1 VIRGRLVKTRRVG
14 DLTVEEQDI
23 ITMIGGLPGFEDNTK
38 YVLLDHDEK
47 SPYKW
52 LQSLEN
58 SELAFVVMEPFVF
71 FADYQFE
78 LSQNDIRELEVAKPE
93 DVAVLVIL
101 VIPDDPRK
109 MTANIKAPLVI
120 NMAKMKGKQIV
131 LNNEAY
137 PVKLHLFQ
145 E

>member
-1 VIRGRLVKTRRVG
+1 MIVKTKRFG

-38 YVLLDHDEK
+38 YVLLNHDEK

-78 LSQNDIRELEVAKPE
+78 LSQNDIKELEVARPE

-101 VIPDDPRK
+101 VIPEDPTK

-137 PVKLHLFQ
+137 PVKLHLFHQ
-145 E
+145 

>member
-1 VIRGRLVKTRRVG
+1 MIVKTKRFG
-14 DLTVEEQDI
+14 DLTIEEQDI

-38 YVLLDHDEK
+38 YALLDHDEK

-120 NMAKMKGKQIV
+120 NMAKMKGKQVV

-145 E
+145 Q

>member
-1 VIRGRLVKTRRVG
+1 MIVKTRRFG
-14 DLTVEEQDI
+14 DLSIEEQDI
-23 ITMIGGLPGFEDNTK
+23 ITMGGGLLGFEDYTK
-38 YVLLDHDEK
+38 YVLLDHDDK

-58 SELAFVVMEPFVF
+58 PELAFVVMEPFVF
-71 FADYQFE
+71 FPDYQFE
-78 LSQNDIRELEVAKPE
+78 LSQNDIKELEVAKTE

-101 VIPDDPRK
+101 VIPENPRE

-120 NMAKMKGKQIV
+120 NMHKMKGKQVV

-137 PVKLHLFQ
+137 PVKLYLFQ
-145 E
+145 KK

>member
-1 VIRGRLVKTRRVG
+1 MIVKTKRFG
-14 DLTVEEQDI
+14 DLNVEEQDI

-38 YVLLDHDEK
+38 YVLLNHDEK

-78 LSQNDIRELEVAKPE
+78 LSQNDIKELEVARPE

-101 VIPDDPRK
+101 VIPEDPTK

-145 E
+145 Q

>member
-1 VIRGRLVKTRRVG
+1 MLVKTKRFG
-14 DLTVEEQDI
+14 ELNINEQDI
-23 ITMIGGLPGFEDNTK
+23 ITMFGGLPGFEEDVR
-38 YVLLDHDEK
+38 YILLDHDDK

-52 LQSLEN
+52 LQSVDHP
-58 SELAFVVMEPFVF
+58 ELAFVVIEPFIF

-78 LSQNDIRELEVAKPE
+78 LSQNDIRELEVSKPE

-101 VIPDDPRK
+101 VIPEDPRK

-120 NMAKMKGKQIV
+120 NKTKMKGKQVV

-137 PVKLHLFQ
+137 PVKMFLFPQ
-145 E
+145 EEK

>member
-1 VIRGRLVKTRRVG
+1 MIVKTKRFG

-38 YVLLDHDEK
+38 YVLLNHDEK

-58 SELAFVVMEPFVF
+58 CELAFVVMEPFVF

-78 LSQNDIRELEVAKPE
+78 LSQNDIKELEVAKPE

-120 NMAKMKGKQIV
+120 NMAKMKGKQVV

-145 E
+145 Q

>member
-1 VIRGRLVKTRRVG
+1 MIVKTRRFG

-38 YVLLDHDEK
+38 YALLDHDEK

-78 LSQNDIRELEVAKPE
+78 LSQNDIRELEVARPE

-101 VIPDDPRK
+101 VIPENPTE

-145 E
+145 Q

>member
-1 VIRGRLVKTRRVG
+1 MIVKTRRFG

-23 ITMIGGLPGFEDNTK
+23 ITMIGGLPGFDDNTK